1 MKNKTQLLVLLLP
14 LAFTLGMLLFYPFR
28 FRFEFDSDEG
38 VNLIK
43 AMMTLKGFGLYSEIW
58 SDQPPLF
65 NVMLSLLFRILSM
78 NVNTG
83 RMLVLGFSTV
93 LLISATHYLQRFWG
107 IPHAILGMI
116 AIITLPFYKTL
127 SVSIMIGLPAITF
140 AMISFVGF
148 MRWNENKSN
157 NWLILSAIFLAL
169 SVMTKLWT
177 GILAPIFFAG
187 IFIKNPGLLH
197 EKIKFRGWYR
207 PLLTWAL
214 WFMAGV
220 GLIIVFLVGPTHAP
234 QLVNVHL
241 AAGETQLMQSVAEGN
256 RMLSY
261 LDDSIPLYFLSLA
274 GLILAIRTKK
284 WHALYLVA
292 WALAAY
298 LLLSWNVPFWSH
310 HQLLI
315 TIPAAMLGSIA
326 MGTATVDLYGRI
338 RGSNPWR
345 LNAIPSLLIALL
357 SIIFAIQRFPP
368 TLRGFHLDLPNI
380 YGSYDKEEKTEFEIV
395 TLMRRY
401 ADQTNIV
408 FTDRPMYAFRSGL
421 PVHPY
426 LAVMTKK
433 RYSTGQPSQEEI
445 RVIMEETKPEQ
456 VILGRFDFPAV
467 RDYME
472 TRNFVRVDNSPR
484 SRHYVRGDIYRA
496 Q

>member
-1 MKNKTQLLVLLLP
+1 MKNKSQFLVLLLP
-14 LAFTLGMLLFYPFR
+14 LAVTVGMLLFYPFR
-28 FRFEFDSDEG
+28 YRFEFDSDEG

-43 AMMTLKGFGLYSEIW
+43 AMMTLKGFRLYSEIW
-58 SDQPPLF
+58 SDQPPVF
-65 NVMLSLLFRILSM
+65 NAMLSLWFRILGMS
-78 NVNTG
+78 VNAG
-83 RMLVLGFSTV
+83 RVLVLGFSTV

-107 IPHAILGMI
+107 IAHAIFGMI

-148 MRWNENKSN
+148 VRWYENKSN
-157 NWLILSAIFLAL
+157 NWLIVSAIFLAL

-187 IFIKNPGLLH
+187 IFIKNTGLLQ
-197 EKIKFRGWYR
+197 EKVRLRGWYR

-214 WFMAGV
+214 WFMAV
-220 GLIIVFLVGPTHAP
+220 IGLIIIFLVGPTHAP

-241 AAGETQLMQSVAEGN
+241 AARETQQMQSVAEGIP
-256 RMLSY
+256 MLSY
-261 LDDSIPLYFLSLA
+261 LDDSIPLYFLSIA
-274 GLILAIRTKK
+274 GLIVAIRTKK
-284 WHALYLVA
+284 WHGLYLVV
-292 WALAAY
+292 WAIAAY

-315 TIPAAMLGSIA
+315 TIPAAMLGSVA
-326 MGTATVDLYGRI
+326 MGTATVDLYMRI
-338 RGSNPWR
+338 RGSNLWR
-345 LNAIPSLLIALL
+345 LNALPSLLIAIL
-357 SIIFAIQRFPP
+357 SIYFAVQRFPP

-380 YGSYDKEEKTEFEIV
+380 YGSYDPEEKTEFEIV
-395 TLMRRY
+395 AIMSNY
-401 ADQTNIV
+401 ADKTNIV
-408 FTDRPMYAFRSGL
+408 FTDKPMYAFRSGL

-445 RVIMEETKPEQ
+445 RVILEETKPEQ
-456 VILGRFDFPAV
+456 VILGRFDIPAV
-467 RDYME
+467 REYME

-484 SRHYVRGDIYRA
+484 SRHYVRGDIYENP
-496 Q
+496 